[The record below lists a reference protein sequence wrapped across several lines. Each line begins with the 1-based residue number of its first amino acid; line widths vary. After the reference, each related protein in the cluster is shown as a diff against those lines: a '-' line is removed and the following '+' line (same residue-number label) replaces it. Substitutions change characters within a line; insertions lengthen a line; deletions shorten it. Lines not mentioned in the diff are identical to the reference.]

1 MKIENVIKYRDY
13 AIICSSILITYANV
27 RFKSELVFD
36 ERLVKNLVYLKS
48 KKKLQHPTTIAKFL
62 KIDLMF

>member
-13 AIICSSILITYANV
+13 AIICSSILITYANI

-36 ERLVKNLVYLKS
+36 ERLVENLFYYRS
-48 KKKLQHPTTIAKFL
+48 KKN
-62 KIDLMF
+62 

>member
-13 AIICSSILITYANV
+13 AIICSSILITYANI

-36 ERLVKNLVYLKS
+36 ERLVKNLFYFKS
-48 KKKLQHPTTIAKFL
+48 KKNFNIVRKLPTF
-62 KIDLMF
+62 

>member
-13 AIICSSILITYANV
+13 AIICSSILITYANI
-27 RFKSELVFD
+27 RFKTELVFD
-36 ERLVKNLVYLKS
+36 ERLVKHLFYFKS
-48 KKKLQHPTTIAKFL
+48 KQKLHQRKKIAKFL